1 VLLAVIVKHMLNK
14 ETALDRTFHAL
25 ADASRRSILAQL
37 ARAPTSVSDLARP
50 LSMSLPAVMQHM
62 AVLQDAGLVRSKKF
76 GRVRTCSIEAR
87 ALDRAEEWLNLRRNE
102 WEQRFDLLGKHL
114 ATITSK
120 GTRS

>member
-1 VLLAVIVKHMLNK
+1 MLNK
-14 ETALDRTFHAL
+14 EMALDRTFHAL

-37 ARAPTSVSDLARP
+37 ARGPTSVSHLARP
-50 LSMSLPAVMQHM
+50 LSMSLPAVLQHM
-62 AVLQDAGLVRSKKF
+62 AVLEQAGLVRSKKI
-76 GRVRTCSIEAR
+76 GRVRTCSIDAR

-114 ATITSK
+114 ATITNK